1 MDRATKREI
10 LFSYVD
16 DLENKH
22 GSVGAAEENGDKQF
36 KEMRAFVKRYFK
48 NDASS
53 VDEVCNVHHRWSE
66 TEVDYLKKYFEAL
79 ETKDVAEA
87 LGLSI
92 NQVWYKASQLG
103 LKKLN
108 KNDTAYKRMFIIE
121 NYNKMSRDEI
131 AKFLGMTYSG
141 VSYYVR
147 VLKKEGLIIETDES
161 GNEMVVGWTE
171 EDIDY
176 LIKHYPTA
184 NNKEMAKTLGKTVNA
199 LRVKAH
205 SMGIKK
211 RSEVTK

>member
-1 MDRATKREI
+1 MDRTTKNKI
-10 LFSYVD
+10 LIRYVTT
-16 DLENKH
+16 LEDKH
-22 GSVGAAEENGDKQF
+22 GSIRAAEENGDKQF
-36 KEMRAFVKRYFK
+36 KEMRKFVKRYFK

-53 VDEVCNVHHRWSE
+53 VDEVRNVHHCWSDA
-66 TEVDYLKKYFEAL
+66 EVDYLKKYYESI
-79 ETKDVAEA
+79 EIKDVAEA

-108 KNDTAYKRMFIIE
+108 KNDTAYKRTFIIE

-211 RSEVTK
+211 K

>member
-1 MDRATKREI
+1 MDRATKNKI
-10 LFSYVD
+10 LIRYVKT
-16 DLENKH
+16 LEDKH

-36 KEMRAFVKRYFK
+36 KEMRKFVKRYFK

-92 NQVWYKASQLG
+92 TQVWYKASQLG

-108 KNDTAYKRMFIIE
+108 KNDTAYKRTFIIE

-176 LIKHYPTA
+176 LVKHYPTA

-211 RSEVTK
+211 K

>member
-1 MDRATKREI
+1 MDRATKNKI
-10 LFSYVD
+10 LIRYVTT
-16 DLENKH
+16 LEDKH
-22 GSVGAAEENGDKQF
+22 GSIRAAEENGDKQF
-36 KEMRAFVKRYFK
+36 KEMRKFVKRYFK

-53 VDEVCNVHHRWSE
+53 VDEVRNVHNCWSDA
-66 TEVDYLKKYFEAL
+66 EVDYLKKYYESI
-79 ETKDVAEA
+79 EIKDVAEA

-108 KNDTAYKRMFIIE
+108 KNDTAYKRTFIIE

-211 RSEVTK
+211 K

>member
-1 MDRATKREI
+1 MDRATKNKI
-10 LFSYVD
+10 LIRYVST
-16 DLENKH
+16 LEDKH
-22 GSVGAAEENGDKQF
+22 GSVRAAEENGDKQF
-36 KEMRAFVKRYFK
+36 KEMRAFVKRYFN

-53 VDEVCNVHHRWSE
+53 VDEVRDVHHRWSE
-66 TEVDYLKKYFEAL
+66 AEVDYLKKYFEAL

-108 KNDTAYKRMFIIE
+108 KNDTAYKRTFIID

-199 LRVKAH
+199 IRVKAH

-211 RSEVTK
+211 K

>member
-1 MDRATKREI
+1 MDRTTKNKI
-10 LFSYVD
+10 LIRYVTT
-16 DLENKH
+16 LEDKH
-22 GSVGAAEENGDKQF
+22 GSIRAAEENGDKQF
-36 KEMRAFVKRYFK
+36 KEMRKFVKRYFK

-53 VDEVCNVHHRWSE
+53 VDEVRNVHNCWSDA
-66 TEVDYLKKYFEAL
+66 EVDYLKKYYESI
-79 ETKDVAEA
+79 EIKDVAEA

-108 KNDTAYKRMFIIE
+108 KNDTAYKRTFIIE

-211 RSEVTK
+211 K

>member
-1 MDRATKREI
+1 MDRATKNKI
-10 LFSYVD
+10 LIRYVTT
-16 DLENKH
+16 LEDKH

-36 KEMRAFVKRYFK
+36 KEMRKFVKRYFK

-53 VDEVCNVHHRWSE
+53 PDEVRNVHHRWSQ

-92 NQVWYKASQLG
+92 TQVWYKASQLG

-108 KNDTAYKRMFIIE
+108 KNDTAYKRTFIIE
-121 NYNKMSRDEI
+121 NYNKISRDEI

-147 VLKKEGLIIETDES
+147 ALKKEGLIIETDES

-211 RSEVTK
+211 K

>member
-211 RSEVTK
+211 EVR

>member
-1 MDRATKREI
+1 MDRATKNKI
-10 LFSYVD
+10 LIRYVTT
-16 DLENKH
+16 LEDKH
-22 GSVGAAEENGDKQF
+22 GSVRAAEENGDKQF
-36 KEMRAFVKRYFK
+36 KEMRKFVKRYFK

-108 KNDTAYKRMFIIE
+108 KNDTAYKRTFIIE

-147 VLKKEGLIIETDES
+147 VLKKEGLIIETDKS

-176 LIKHYPTA
+176 LVKHYPTA

-211 RSEVTK
+211 K